1 MRIFL
6 LCRFL
11 WNTYYLMNIFFPKEH
26 NNETR
31 FSLTGETAEKFLKKD
46 INLYIEK
53 TIQIQ
58 DAKLKN
64 LIENKSGEAVE
75 RDQGLDSA
83 NIICSLN
90 KLELEDIAKIKPE
103 TLVISFLDPF
113 NENQLIEE
121 LKNKSISSIS
131 MELIPRTTR
140 AQKMDA
146 LSSQA
151 NLAGYSAVIIASDLL
166 EKALPMMMTAAGTI
180 SPSKVFVVGVGV
192 AGLQA
197 IATAKRLGARVE
209 AFDTRPVVED
219 QVKSLGARFV
229 KIDLGDTEETNQG
242 YAKALTEEQI
252 QKQQEGMKKICAS
265 SDIVI
270 TTAQVF
276 GRPAPKIIT
285 SEMVEAMQ
293 PGSVIVDM
301 AVSSGGN
308 VEGSKNGET
317 VEINGVKIIGNENLP
332 GEVPTHSSQ
341 VYANNVFN
349 LIDEFWNDD
358 DASFNFDLEDEILS
372 NCLVTHQGNY
382 INSSVKERNK

>member
-1 MRIFL
+1 
-6 LCRFL
+6 
-11 WNTYYLMNIFFPKEH
+11 MNIFFPKEQD
-26 NNETR
+26 NETR
-31 FSLTGETAEKFLKKD
+31 FSLTGETAQKFLKKN
-46 INLYIEK
+46 INLS
-53 TIQIQ
+53 IQENINLQ
-58 DAKLKN
+58 DALLEK
-64 LIENKSGEAVE
+64 LIEENSINIVSREE
-75 RDQGLDSA
+75 GLKSA
-83 NIICSLN
+83 NIICNLN
-90 KLELEDIAKIKPE
+90 KLSFDDIAKINPD
-103 TLVISFLDPF
+103 TLAISFLDPF
-113 NENQLIEE
+113 NEKQLIEE
-121 LKNKSISSIS
+121 FRKKSISSIS

-151 NLAGYSAVIIASDLL
+151 NLAGYSAVIIASNLL

-229 KIDLGDTEETNQG
+229 KIDLGETEETNQG

-252 QKQQEGMKKICAS
+252 KKQQEGMKKVCAN

-285 SEMVEAMQ
+285 SEMVQAMQ

-308 VEGSKNGET
+308 VEGSQMGE
-317 VEINGVKIIGNENLP
+317 IIDIKGVKIIGNSNLP

-341 VYANNVFN
+341 VYANNIYN
-349 LIDEFWNDD
+349 LIDEFWDEETS
-358 DASFNFDLEDEILS
+358 SFKYDLNDEILA
-372 NCLVTHQGNY
+372 NCLVTHKGNY
-382 INSSVKERNK
+382 INASVKERNE

>member
-1 MRIFL
+1 
-6 LCRFL
+6 
-11 WNTYYLMNIFFPKEH
+11 MNIFFPKEQD
-26 NNETR
+26 NETR
-31 FSLTGETAEKFLKKD
+31 FSLTGETAQKFLKKD
-46 INLYIEK
+46 INLS
-53 TIQIQ
+53 IQENINLQ
-58 DAKLKN
+58 DALLEK
-64 LIENKSGEAVE
+64 LIEENSINIVSREE
-75 RDQGLDSA
+75 GLKSA
-83 NIICSLN
+83 NIICNLN
-90 KLELEDIAKIKPE
+90 KLSFDDIAKINPD
-103 TLVISFLDPF
+103 TLAISFLDPF
-113 NENQLIEE
+113 NEKQLIEE
-121 LKNKSISSIS
+121 FRKKSISSIS

-151 NLAGYSAVIIASDLL
+151 NLAGYSAVIIASNLL

-219 QVKSLGARFV
+219 QVKSLGARFI
-229 KIDLGDTEETNQG
+229 KIDLGETEETNQG

-252 QKQQEGMKKICAS
+252 KKQQEGMKKVCAN

-285 SEMVEAMQ
+285 SEMVQAMQ
-293 PGSVIVDM
+293 PGRVIVDM

-308 VEGSKNGET
+308 VEGSQMGE
-317 VEINGVKIIGNENLP
+317 IIDIKGVKIIGNSNLP

-341 VYANNVFN
+341 VYANNIYN
-349 LIDEFWNDD
+349 LIDEFWDEETS
-358 DASFNFDLEDEILS
+358 SFKYDLNDEILA
-372 NCLVTHQGNY
+372 NCLVTHKGNY
-382 INSSVKERNK
+382 INASVKERNE

>member
-1 MRIFL
+1 
-6 LCRFL
+6 
-11 WNTYYLMNIFFPKEH
+11 MNIFFPKEH

-53 TIQIQ
+53 TIQVQ
-58 DAKLKN
+58 DTKLKN
-64 LIENKSGEAVE
+64 LIENKSVEAVE
-75 RDQGLDSA
+75 RDRGLDSA